1 MYRDYRFFMA
11 MIVLAIFAVFF
22 VFFNTYHSINCVYNK
37 CTTYKQTGMF
47 GFKKLDYSFNRKD
60 IEKYE
65 IGTNRHRTHSRR
77 HSYSYHTDYYP
88 ILVMKDGQEH
98 RMPFEFCRDK
108 YRAEEFALDIMSE
121 RRLKKSEH
129 PFGW

>member
-11 MIVLAIFAVFF
+11 MIGLAIFAVFF

-37 CTTYKQTGMF
+37 CTTYKQTGLF
-47 GFKKLDYSFNRKD
+47 GFKTTDYSFNRKD
-60 IEKYE
+60 VAKYE
-65 IGTNRHRTHSRR
+65 IATRHHRSGGR
-77 HSYSYHTDYYP
+77 HSSYHTDYYP

-98 RMPFEFCRDK
+98 RMPYQYCRAK